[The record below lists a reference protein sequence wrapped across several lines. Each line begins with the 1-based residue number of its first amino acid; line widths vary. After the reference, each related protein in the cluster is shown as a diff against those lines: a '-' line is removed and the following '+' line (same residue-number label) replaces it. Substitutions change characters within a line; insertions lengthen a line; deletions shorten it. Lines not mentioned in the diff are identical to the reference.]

1 MIYKVLVKKP
11 EIYKEVV
18 VNDYGEEST
27 VERVRWREEWK
38 RVEREMTAEEI
49 AEMEAKQPEMP
60 EPEPTLEERLSMME
74 DAFAELRMQV
84 PGMAK
89 FWANRIKQGRASI
102 DDVPER
108 WREEVKSLLN

>member
-18 VNDYGEEST
+18 VDDYGEEST

-49 AEMEAKQPEMP
+49 AEMEAQQAEMP
-60 EPEPTLEERLSMME
+60 EPAPSPEERLNALETTTE
-74 DAFAELRMQV
+74 DMILLMAEMI
-84 PGMAK
+84 GG
-89 FWANRIKQGRASI
+89 N
-102 DDVPER
+102 
-108 WREEVKSLLN
+108 